1 MELICEATKA
11 PHKKINMSGIY
22 LHIPFCKKACHYCNF
37 HFSTSSNYIGEMTSA
52 LKKELFL
59 RKNEATH
66 PVETI
71 YFGGGTPSMLSEIA
85 ISELIAEVKSQFD
98 ITSNPEITLEANPD
112 DLTPP
117 YLAALKNAGINRLS
131 IGVQSFHDEELTL
144 MNRAH
149 NGKQAIQSVLWA
161 QEFFEN
167 VSLDLLFGTPHT
179 TLADWKKNLEI
190 ALTLNVPHIS
200 SYALTLEP
208 KTALEHFVKK
218 GVVSLLDETDVEE
231 QFLYLVDT
239 LTANGYSHY
248 ELSSFG
254 KPRYHSKNNTA
265 YWKGK
270 PYLGIGPSAHGFDG
284 DNRYW
289 NVSNNAAYLKEIESG
304 KLPQTIEKLS
314 VIDKFNE
321 AIMIGLRASWG
332 VSLHQLEQHLGKR
345 YRDHLEQ
352 QAQRFIHEELLHI
365 QNDCLKTTR
374 KGAFLADGISA
385 DLFLIDLLDASP

>member
-1 MELICEATKA
+1 
-11 PHKKINMSGIY
+11 MSGIY

-37 HFSTSSNYIGEMTSA
+37 HFSTTGDYKNEMVEA
-52 LKKELFL
+52 IKNELRL
-59 RKNEATH
+59 RKHEASL

-71 YFGGGTPSMLSEIA
+71 YFGGGTPSMLSSMA
-85 ISELIAEVKSQFD
+85 ISELIATIRSQFN
-98 ITSNPEITLEANPD
+98 ISTNPEITLEANPD
-112 DLTPP
+112 DLTSS
-117 YLAALKNAGINRLS
+117 YLAGLKNAGVNRLS
-131 IGVQSFHDEELTL
+131 IGVQSFHDKELTL

-149 NGKQAIQSVLWA
+149 SGKQAIQSVVLA
-161 QEFFEN
+161 QEFFNN

-179 TLADWKKNLEI
+179 TFSDWKRNLDT
-190 ALTLNVPHIS
+190 ALTLDVPHIS

-218 GVVSLLDETDVEE
+218 GVVSLLDENDVEE

-239 LTANGYSHY
+239 LTANGYEHY

-254 KPRYHSKNNTA
+254 KAGYHSKNNTA

-284 DNRYW
+284 AQRYW
-289 NVSNNAAYLKEIESG
+289 NISNNAAYIKKIETG
-304 KLPQTIEKLS
+304 ELPQTVEKLS
-314 VIDKFNE
+314 VVDKFNE

-332 VSLHQLEQHLGKR
+332 VSLGQMEQDLGKQ
-345 YRDHLEQ
+345 YRKHLEQ
-352 QAQRFIHEELLHI
+352 QAQRFIDEKLLHI
-365 QNDCLKTTR
+365 EANSLKTTR

-385 DLFLIDLLDASP
+385 DLFLIDLLGAKP